1 MTGLDD
7 PRGAQV
13 DELAFEAERTTRAG
27 RRDDASVLF
36 AQAAAIEAAIAR
48 DVAPADDRV
57 RGVLAVSAVALWYK
71 AGRYDDAQQV
81 ACEFLAAPQAIDA
94 PSRVEL
100 QELLERCWRD
110 REARHLIGADTA
122 FEPVEIKLAG
132 GEIRTGVAPAG
143 AVRERQALAQTLLM
157 RTAELLAKK
166 PFRVRG
172 EASRDISRSV
182 RIFEAPARAASY
194 GVRLFV
200 ASGQQQ
206 PLPHILAPTPRQIVD
221 TFLEIAASAQQG
233 DGALEELVPDQR
245 YRAAFLAGF
254 RDLAPDGNQVGSV
267 TFQHPVWD
275 ARRPQTVYEP
285 HHREEITRR
294 LAPLAT
300 SAGTLVVEGVLKVIN
315 LKPKAPWIEVV
326 THLPPATHI
335 FIDVARFEERVREQ
349 LNKYVLATCEAR
361 PGRRGKGHDLHLL
374 DIASRDTRDELPWE
388 YAARVAVERA
398 LADAEWDAVEGVV
411 ALMEDDHR
419 GEPTP
424 FEFSSIDEL
433 RAELEEI
440 AGNAWHGSVPRD
452 GGEPVFDADV
462 EDIVAAA
469 LDQVAEKLAELGWD
483 V

>member
-1 MTGLDD
+1 MRKCAGS
-7 PRGAQV
+7 PA
-13 DELAFEAERTTRAG
+13 ARAG
-27 RRDDASVLF
+27 YGAGKDRPRPRARACSPS
-36 AQAAAIEAAIAR
+36 IAAIAR

-221 TFLEIAASAQQG
+221 TFLRNIDPTQNDGQFCDRGTQYRSIIFVANAEERAVAEAALAAASQTLRRTLSTEIRDAGPFWIAEDYHQQYDEKTG
-233 DGALEELVPDQR
+233 HE
-245 YRAAFLAGF
+245 
-254 RDLAPDGNQVGSV
+254 SC
-267 TFQHPVWD
+267 
-275 ARRPQTVYEP
+275 
-285 HHREEITRR
+285 
-294 LAPLAT
+294 PLPGVR
-300 SAGTLVVEGVLKVIN
+300 GT
-315 LKPKAPWIEVV
+315 
-326 THLPPATHI
+326 
-335 FIDVARFEERVREQ
+335 
-349 LNKYVLATCEAR
+349 
-361 PGRRGKGHDLHLL
+361 
-374 DIASRDTRDELPWE
+374 
-388 YAARVAVERA
+388 
-398 LADAEWDAVEGVV
+398 
-411 ALMEDDHR
+411 
-419 GEPTP
+419 
-424 FEFSSIDEL
+424 
-433 RAELEEI
+433 
-440 AGNAWHGSVPRD
+440 
-452 GGEPVFDADV
+452 
-462 EDIVAAA
+462 
-469 LDQVAEKLAELGWD
+469 
-483 V
+483 